1 MKVKVQDVL
10 MLTAGLILSTSAL
23 AADSAALLQKNNC
36 SACHQAV
43 NKTVG
48 PSLKMIA
55 DKYAG
60 DPGAAA
66 KLEAK
71 VRKGGAGSFGN
82 MPMPPTP
89 AKVSDDDIKTMVA
102 SILAGK

>member
-1 MKVKVQDVL
+1 MKVKVQYVL
-10 MLTAGLILSTSAL
+10 MLTAGLMLPISAV
-23 AADSAALLQKNNC
+23 AADGAALLKKHNC
-36 SACHQAV
+36 GACHQAV
-43 NKTVG
+43 KKTVG
-48 PSLKMIA
+48 PGWKMVA

-60 DPGAAA
+60 DASAAA

-102 SILAGK
+102 TILAGK

>member
-1 MKVKVQDVL
+1 MKVKVQHAL
-10 MLTAGLILSTSAL
+10 MLTAGLMLSTSAV
-23 AADSAALLQKNNC
+23 AADGAALLQKHNC

-43 NKTVG
+43 KKSVG
-48 PSLKMIA
+48 PGWKMIA

-60 DPGAAA
+60 DAAAAA
-66 KLEAK
+66 KMEVK

-89 AKVSDDDIKTMVA
+89 AKVSDDDIKAMVA
-102 SILAGK
+102 TILASK

>member
-1 MKVKVQDVL
+1 MKFQHAL
-10 MLTAGLILSTSAL
+10 MLTAGLMLTAQVL
-23 AADSAALLQKNNC
+23 ADDGADLLKKHNC
-36 SACHQAV
+36 VTCHQAV
-43 NKTVG
+43 KKTVG
-48 PSLKMIA
+48 PGLKMIA

-71 VRKGGAGSFGN
+71 VRKGGAGSFGS

-89 AKVSDDDIKTMVA
+89 AKVSDADIKAMVA
-102 SILAGK
+102 AALAGK